1 MVLNASITSLLSIDA
16 TINVLQDDNGTDT
29 NMDAVNASIQTLWC
43 RSATIHNM
51 VNETILSRNVS
62 AVNVCLADSSCAQG
76 NNDNFYVGHC
86 LKSCCTV
93 FENAHNSTIYNLGCT
108 DTSKKYMADK
118 NLASNDASLRP
129 SICQCFSLARML
141 LFVNTSVSNL

>member
-1 MVLNASITSLLSIDA
+1 MVLNASITSLFSIDA

-43 RSATIHNM
+43 RSATVHNM
-51 VNETILSRNVS
+51 VNETILSKNVS

-86 LKSCCTV
+86 LKYCCTV
-93 FENAHNSTIYNLGCT
+93 FENAHNSTI
-108 DTSKKYMADK
+108 
-118 NLASNDASLRP
+118 SNDASLRP